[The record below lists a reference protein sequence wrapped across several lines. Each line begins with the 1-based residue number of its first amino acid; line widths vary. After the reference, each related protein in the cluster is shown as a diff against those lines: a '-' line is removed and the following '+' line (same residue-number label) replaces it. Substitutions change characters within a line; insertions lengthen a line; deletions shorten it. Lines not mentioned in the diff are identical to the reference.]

1 MLNAGISRLRGR
13 AAAWHRTDGVS
24 LKSWT
29 TWVAALRKEFD
40 KQPLFCEWVENVNAR
55 RHEDETITDYMYCRL
70 QPIKR
75 GKYALSDDDIVD
87 WLIQG
92 VRLESARP
100 VLAAFHDLRK
110 GSVSEFI
117 NYARQ
122 FDRRMAST
130 RSDGTHAKTSP
141 RNEPRKKK
149 KKKKIRE
156 MITSKASPRDLPRTF
171 ALAACNG
178 ATARRIARDPTHEL
192 RRRR

>member
-1 MLNAGISRLRGR
+1 M
-13 AAAWHRTDGVS
+13 
-24 LKSWT
+24 
-29 TWVAALRKEFD
+29 
-40 KQPLFCEWVENVNAR
+40 NAR
-55 RHEDETITDYMYCRL
+55 RQKEDETITDYMFCRL
-70 QPIKR
+70 QRIKR

-130 RSDGTHAKTSP
+130 RSDGTHANTSP
-141 RNEPRKKK
+141 RNEAQ
-149 KKKKIRE
+149 KKIRE
-156 MITSKASPRDLPRTF
+156 MITSKASPRDFPRTF

-178 ATARRIARDPTHEL
+178 ATARRIARNPTHAPK
-192 RRRR
+192 RRR